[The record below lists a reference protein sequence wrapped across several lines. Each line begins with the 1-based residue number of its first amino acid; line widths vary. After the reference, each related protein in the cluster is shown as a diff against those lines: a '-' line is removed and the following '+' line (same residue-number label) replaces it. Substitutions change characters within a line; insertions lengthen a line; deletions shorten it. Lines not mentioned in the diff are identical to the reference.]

1 MTEDVSMSPALF
13 SSASGYM
20 PADEVQHITSTYN
33 LVYNLQ
39 ISEQT
44 LHAALNAA
52 MDINYGE
59 VNLEYFI
66 AMLQDLHFRESGAY

>member
-1 MTEDVSMSPALF
+1 MLTIYFPNF
-13 SSASGYM
+13 SGYM

-39 ISEQT
+39 ISERT
-44 LHAALNAA
+44 LQAALNAA
-52 MDINYGE
+52 TDINYGE
-59 VNLEYFI
+59 INLEYFI